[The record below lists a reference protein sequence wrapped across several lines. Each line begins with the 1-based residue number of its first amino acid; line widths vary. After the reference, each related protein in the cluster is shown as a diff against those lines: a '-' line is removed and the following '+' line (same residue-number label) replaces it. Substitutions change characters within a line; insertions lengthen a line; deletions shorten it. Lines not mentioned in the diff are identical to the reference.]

1 MNDLNMAAK
10 LASENDLKSIYTAPT
25 DLDRNDNVYWGGE
38 LMGQVVTK
46 IHSPG
51 FLATSVDGE
60 DMIAGD
66 SYPTYESAAQVAA
79 GMSTD
84 VNVVRVQH

>member
-1 MNDLNMAAK
+1 MNDLNMTAK
-10 LASENDLKSIYTAPT
+10 LASEDDLKSIYTAPT

-46 IHSPG
+46 DAAAFRG
-51 FLATSVDGE
+51 TSIEGE
-60 DMIAGD
+60 DMVEGD
-66 SYPTYESAAQVAA
+66 VYATFEIAAQVAA